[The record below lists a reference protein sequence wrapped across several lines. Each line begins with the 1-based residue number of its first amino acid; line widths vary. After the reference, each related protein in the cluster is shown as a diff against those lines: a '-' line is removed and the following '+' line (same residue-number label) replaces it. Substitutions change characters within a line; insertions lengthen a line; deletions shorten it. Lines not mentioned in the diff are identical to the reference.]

1 MTIDSSLA
9 SSPWS
14 GSGSRV
20 TIGTMKRQTTV
31 ALVLLLLM
39 PVVLRL
45 GGYVFSAINPESA
58 AGHPNYVQNYHRLD
72 LIRHMS
78 FWGSMV
84 VVCVLWLVV
93 CFLVIRSKKRSG
105 WWLLLAAL
113 GPFGFAALTMLS
125 DRAPGQ
131 PDRYEC
137 FVRGM
142 NRFVSFGYQAF
153 VFVIIWLLASEL
165 MEFKRYLTIQY
176 ESARTGISVAQIM
189 DIRDASGGMWAFSEG
204 NEVIYFVILLYL
216 IWPVVFN
223 LLARVA
229 SPKAR

>member
-1 MTIDSSLA
+1 
-9 SSPWS
+9 
-14 GSGSRV
+14 
-20 TIGTMKRQTTV
+20 
-31 ALVLLLLM
+31 
-39 PVVLRL
+39 
-45 GGYVFSAINPESA
+45 
-58 AGHPNYVQNYHRLD
+58 
-72 LIRHMS
+72 
-78 FWGSMV
+78 
-84 VVCVLWLVV
+84 
-93 CFLVIRSKKRSG
+93 
-105 WWLLLAAL
+105 
-113 GPFGFAALTMLS
+113 
-125 DRAPGQ
+125 
-131 PDRYEC
+131 
-137 FVRGM
+137 M